1 MEIPLETV
9 ALFSLKLAYEADG
22 QSPILRDDLVM
33 GDYQRDVF
41 EFLVR
46 KGDLNTIKAKLDE
59 CIDLAMDAIG
69 GADSP
74 MGRELQK
81 LALGVQQAHSLEQL
95 NAPLLML
102 QNYLK
107 DIL

>member
-1 MEIPLETV
+1 MERPLETV
-9 ALFSLKLAYEADG
+9 ALFSLKLAYETDG
-22 QSPILRDDLVM
+22 QSPILRDDRVM
-33 GDYQRDVF
+33 SDYQREVF
-41 EFLVR
+41 AFLVR
-46 KGDLNTIKAKLDE
+46 KGDLEAIKAKIDE

-95 NAPLLML
+95 NAPLLA
-102 QNYLK
+102 LK
-107 DIL
+107 DYLHDIL